1 MLEDVA
7 ENLVGGDL
15 TTRDVGKLFETDA
28 EILTDKV
35 TTELHVHAINDTKD
49 GLIGTGEGF
58 IMACRGD
65 DHTVFVDLWDVSC
78 LINSRLQSINV
89 LLQFG

>member
-1 MLEDVA
+1 M
-7 ENLVGGDL
+7 GGDL
-15 TTRDVGKLFETDA
+15 TTRDA

-35 TTELHVHAINDTKD
+35 ATELHVHAINDTKD
-49 GLIGTGEGF
+49 GLVGTGEGF
-58 IMACRGD
+58 IMAGRSD

-78 LINSRLQSINV
+78 LINSCLQSINV

>member
-1 MLEDVA
+1 M
-7 ENLVGGDL
+7 GGDL
-15 TTRDVGKLFETDA
+15 TTCDVGKLVETDA
-28 EILTDKV
+28 EIFTDKV
-35 TTELHVHAINDTKD
+35 TTELHVHPINDTKN
-49 GLIGTGEGF
+49 GLVGTGEGF
-58 IMACRGD
+58 IMAGRSD